1 MPTPRPKSYSAADAT
16 PNAESQQDPRSS
28 RRVLTPASEAEPA
41 PADLQLPD
49 RDGEVAPAPCSLLHW
64 T

>member
-1 MPTPRPKSYSAADAT
+1 MPPLPPTSYSAADAT
-16 PNAESQQDPRSS
+16 PTAESQQDPHSS
-28 RRVLTPASEAEPA
+28 RGVLTSASEAEPA